1 MSYTKLIFQDNPL
14 VIWSLDDIKDGA
26 IRSASSRSI
35 NFKSAS
41 AHTASIVIAT
51 TSVYNQPIVYGSKY
65 AIDIE
70 TSGSALAIPALDI
83 FSERLKN
90 REYAL
95 EFWLKLENISSTER
109 KIFGR
114 RNSNTNGLFISYNN
128 IIFRCGDSDKYIET
142 YQNISSVE
150 EPIHVVV
157 QYNSKSIDLILNG
170 QLSSTVIDTPIFETI
185 DTNHDINNYIDFYG
199 DGTYDNIVD
208 CIAIYSKKLNKPKAL
223 RHYMYGVAHTV
234 QEQTFSSRGG
244 DFHNLS
250 LSTTRPAYQRTLTT
264 YDDFNFIS
272 SVEYENIHHDNYGMK
287 VYRYDPPTLF
297 SIDDGITKL
306 SADNILFSSSQNTKG
321 SFIDIPESY
330 LLVNDRTGIKPIFV
344 KVNLCGQV
352 PNKQESQSI
361 FSISKNINQDLIRF
375 DLYNDSTSQSA
386 NSYKIVVRSD
396 EITDEVQFNIS
407 NISSSPNI
415 WLGVDFTDK
424 TILYFGDST
433 TGSVTTGSYNS
444 ASVDPLILYN
454 NRIPQS
460 GNIRIGS
467 RYNYTDSDTLS
478 TIGNTYQFYGK
489 FIQFFVANEKS
500 ASSFNSV
507 SSIESSGASAKY
519 YNATWSYAKNNFN
532 IASYG
537 KATFNLP
544 CYNFLGTLKDDVY
557 SISANRIELFYPYIQ
572 SNSEVDVYI
581 SGYQYV
587 DYEDPELDTV
597 FQQRTSIRS
606 ENSFKWIN
614 NKNLTDKYLKFEI
627 EMSPRNDVDYP
638 PVFSGMKVSTYAMDL
653 SNSAS
658 YMALGEKIRLYG
670 DTQNQ
675 IFLPES
681 NKTPTSFMKNDS
693 GIRLNQNKFDILFN
707 SVPVNFNPEIIDGLS
722 LWLDARFT
730 NGFNGNYRQ
739 DNDPIDVW
747 TDLSTK
753 NNNATQTT
761 ASSRPKYRSQSLN
774 LFTINESSGAESGSV
789 TLFTAS
795 GATASSTNNFSS
807 HGLRSIVIT
816 PTGTVPYSYIQTSSI
831 GGIGSNMFAG
841 ETYTAVGT
849 IIINNP
855 QLSQSSSARKIIA
868 FVKDGASY
876 TRYDSAQAS
885 NSASSYSLSVT
896 FTTGSAATDAFIRYY
911 NGASATNELV
921 YWDDLGIYSGSS
933 ISGSAIVWRPPV
945 DIEQDVVTVKFDG
958 TDDYLRVPT
967 ASVEGPMTVYVVGR
981 SFSTLNPF
989 LGGVT
994 DIAKHPTIYN
1004 ASGGYFAANGASNIL
1019 FGQNNKKFNL
1029 ITTIFNGASS
1039 SIYLNGSVSITG
1051 NLGTRSIDNNEL
1063 LIGAGLM
1070 QLTGASA
1077 TLKGDISSVL
1087 IYSGSHTAANRQ
1099 FVESWL
1105 KETWGIE

>member
-1 MSYTKLIFQDNPL
+1 MSYTKLIFQDDPL
-14 VIWSLDDIKDGA
+14 VIWSLDDIKDGTT
-26 IRSASSRSI
+26 RSASSRSV

-41 AHTASIVIAT
+41 AHTASIVIES
-51 TSVYNQPIVYGSKY
+51 TSVSNQPIVFGSKY
-65 AIDIE
+65 AINIQ
-70 TSGSALAIPALDI
+70 TSASALAIPALDI
-83 FSERLKN
+83 FSERSKN
-90 REYAL
+90 RDYAL

-109 KIFGR
+109 KIFSK
-114 RNSNTNGLFISYNN
+114 RNSTTNGLFISYNN
-128 IIFRCGDSDKYIET
+128 IILRCGDSDKYVET
-142 YQNISSVE
+142 YQSISSVE
-150 EPIHVVV
+150 DPIHVVV
-157 QYNSKSIDLILNG
+157 QYNPKSIDLILNG
-170 QLSSTVIDTPIFETI
+170 QISSTVINSSIFETI
-185 DTNHDINNYIDFYG
+185 DASHDTNNYIDFYG
-199 DGTYDNIVD
+199 DGVNDNIVD
-208 CIAIYSKKLNKPKAL
+208 CITIYSKKLNKSKAL
-223 RHYMYGVAHTV
+223 RHYMYGIAHTV

-244 DFHNLS
+244 DFYNLS
-250 LSTTRPAYQRTLTT
+250 LSTTRPTYQKILTT
-264 YDDFNFIS
+264 HDDFNFIS
-272 SVEYENIHHDNYGMK
+272 SVEYENMHHDNYGMK
-287 VYRYDPPTLF
+287 VYTYDSPTLF

-306 SADNILFSSSQNTKG
+306 SASNILFSSSQNTKG

-330 LLVNDRTGIKPIFV
+330 LLANDQNGIKPIFV
-344 KVNLCGQV
+344 KINLCGKV
-352 PNKQESQSI
+352 PEKQESQSI

-386 NSYKIVVRSD
+386 NSYKIIVRSD
-396 EITDEVQFNIS
+396 ETTDEVQFNVS

-433 TGSVTTGSYNS
+433 TGNITTGSYNS

-454 NRIPQS
+454 NRIPQG

-467 RYNYTDSDTLS
+467 RYNYTSSDTLS

-489 FIQFFVANEKS
+489 FLQFFVANYKS
-500 ASSFNSV
+500 VNSFSSV
-507 SSIESSGASAKY
+507 SSIENSGASAKY
-519 YNATWSYAKNNFN
+519 YNATWSNVKNKFN
-532 IASYG
+532 VSSYG

-544 CYNFLGTLKDDVY
+544 CYNFFGTLQDDVY
-557 SISANRIELFYPYIQ
+557 AISANRIEFFYPYIQ
-572 SNSEVDVYI
+572 SNSEVDIYV

-587 DYEDPELDTV
+587 DYDDPELDTA
-597 FQQRTSIRS
+597 FQPRTSIRS

-614 NKNLTDKYLKFEI
+614 NINLTEKYLKFEV
-627 EMSPRNDVDYP
+627 EMSPVDNVDYP
-638 PVFSGMKVSTYAMDL
+638 PIFSGMKISTYPMIL
-653 SNSAS
+653 SDSAS
-658 YMALGEKIRLYG
+658 YMALGEKIRMYG
-670 DTQNQ
+670 DAQNQ

-681 NKTPTSFMKNDS
+681 DKTPTSFMKNDS

-707 SVPVNFNPEIIDGLS
+707 SVPVNFNPESINGLS
-722 LWLDARFT
+722 LWLDARFV
-730 NGFNGNYRQ
+730 NGFNGNYKQ
-739 DNDPIDVW
+739 DNDSVDVW

-753 NNNATQTT
+753 RNNATQTT
-761 ASSRPKYRSQSLN
+761 ASARPKYRSQSLN

-789 TLFTAS
+789 TFFTAS

-807 HGLRSIVIT
+807 HGLRSIIIT

-896 FTTGSAATDAFIRYY
+896 FTTGSVATDAFIRYY
-911 NGASATNELV
+911 NGASATNEVV
-921 YWDDLGIYSGSS
+921 YWDDLGIYSGST
-933 ISGSAIVWRPPV
+933 ISSSAIIWRPPA
-945 DIEQDVVTVKFDG
+945 DIDQDVVTVKFDG
-958 TDDYLRVPT
+958 NDDYLRVPT

-981 SFSTLNPF
+981 SFSRLNPF

-994 DIAKHPTIYN
+994 NSAKHPTIYN
-1004 ASGGYFAANGASNIL
+1004 ASGGYFAANGASDVL

-1063 LIGAGLM
+1063 LVGAGIM

-1077 TLKGDISSVL
+1077 TLKGDISSLL
-1087 IYSGSHTAANRQ
+1087 IYSGSHTTTDRQ
-1099 FVESWL
+1099 FVENWL